1 MMIMKKHIHYI
12 ALAAAAFI
20 FTITTTAE
28 KMGNNRDN
36 HDVIHQRLIDLME
49 KIEILEIVHVDVISH
64 IKALE
69 AKQNTEINAL
79 KAEITAMKP
88 KDKAVHVR
96 RRMVDDSMSTSAPP
110 IINVPFEITF
120 YGCIVLMIIAIIR
133 S

>member
-20 FTITTTAE
+20 VTITTAAE

-36 HDVIHQRLIDLME
+36 HDDIHQRLIDLMDE
-49 KIEILEIVHVDVISH
+49 ISH

-79 KAEITAMKP
+79 KAKITAMKP

-96 RRMVDDSMSTSAPP
+96 RRMVEESISTSAPP